1 MLHLSRARM
10 ETLYRRPL
18 PEHNI
23 AFGSAEGRA
32 LFQQALVDGTA
43 QSFFALSEQF
53 HTQAETAFCGLAS
66 LVVVLNAL
74 GIDPQRTW
82 RGPWRWF
89 SEELLDCCIPLERV
103 RETGISMG
111 QLACLARCN
120 GAQAVVHRPTT
131 ESLEAFREA
140 VLHSC
145 RSTDGPFVIAS
156 YAREVLGQTGSGH
169 FSPLAAYERAR
180 DRVLILDVARFKYP
194 PHWVPLTELYA
205 AMSPLD
211 PTTQQSRGWVVVDRG
226 IRPSLAY
233 FVSCQELS
241 GLELLEKID
250 REVPEYLRVRA
261 PQNAAD
267 AIRAFAAVSTFG
279 GLEAPCAVRDS
290 GDDEP
295 EKVRALRAALRRT
308 KVHQVIAETLA
319 EPRSELAAAL
329 LLVMPEA
336 IWAGLDAPVREAL
349 FACIEEAW
357 QTPEL
362 LDELTYV
369 RAQLQE
375 LLRVARSNSV
385 G

>member
-1 MLHLSRARM
+1 M

-23 AFGSAEGRA
+23 AFSSVEGRA

-53 HTQAETAFCGLAS
+53 HTQAEPAFCGLAS

-89 SEELLDCCIPLERV
+89 SEELLDCCVPLARV
-103 RETGISMG
+103 RETGISIG

-120 GAQAVVHRPTT
+120 GAEAVVHRPTT
-131 ESLEAFREA
+131 DSLESFREA
-140 VLHSC
+140 VLLSC
-145 RSTDGPFVIAS
+145 RSTDGPFVIVS
-156 YAREVLGQTGSGH
+156 YARDALGQTGDGH
-169 FSPLAAYERAR
+169 FSPLAAYDGAH
-180 DRVLILDVARFKYP
+180 DRVLVLDVARFKYP
-194 PHWVPLTELYA
+194 PHWVPLAELYA
-205 AMSPLD
+205 AMLPLD
-211 PTTQQSRGWVVVDRG
+211 PSTQQSRGWVVVDRG

-250 REVPEYLRVRA
+250 REVPAHLRERA
-261 PQNAAD
+261 PQSAAD
-267 AIRAFAAVSTFG
+267 AIRAFAEVSTFG

-295 EKVRALRAALRRT
+295 EKVRALRVALRLT
-308 KVHQVIAETLA
+308 KVHQIIAETLA
-319 EPRSELAAAL
+319 EPKSELAAAL

-336 IWAGLDAPVREAL
+336 IWGGLDAPVREAL
-349 FACIEEAW
+349 LALIEEAW

-362 LDELTYV
+362 VEELTYV
-369 RAQLQE
+369 RAQLHE
-375 LLRVARSNSV
+375 LLRVSRSSSA

>member
-1 MLHLSRARM
+1 M

-23 AFGSAEGRA
+23 AFSSVEGRA
-32 LFQQALVDGTA
+32 RFQQALVDGTA

-53 HTQAETAFCGLAS
+53 HTQAEPAFCGLAS

-89 SEELLDCCIPLERV
+89 SEELLDCCVPLARI

-120 GAQAVVHRPTT
+120 GAEALVHRPTT
-131 ESLEAFREA
+131 DSLESFREA

-145 RSTDGPFVIAS
+145 RSTDGPFVIVS
-156 YAREVLGQTGSGH
+156 YARDALGQTGDGH
-169 FSPLAAYERAR
+169 FSPLAAYDGAH
-180 DRVLILDVARFKYP
+180 DRVLVLDVARFKYP
-194 PHWVPLTELYA
+194 PHWVPLAELYA
-205 AMSPLD
+205 AMLPLD
-211 PTTQQSRGWVVVDRG
+211 PSTQQSRGWVVVDRG
-226 IRPSLAY
+226 MRPSLAY

-250 REVPEYLRVRA
+250 REVPAHLRERA
-261 PQNAAD
+261 PQSAAD
-267 AIRAFAAVSTFG
+267 AIRAFAEVSTFG

-295 EKVRALRAALRRT
+295 EKVRALRVALRRT
-308 KVHQVIAETLA
+308 TVHQIIAETLA
-319 EPRSELAAAL
+319 EPKSELAAAL

-336 IWAGLDAPVREAL
+336 IWGGLDAPVREAL
-349 FACIEEAW
+349 FALIEDAW

-362 LDELTYV
+362 IEELTYV

-375 LLRVARSNSV
+375 LLRVSRA

>member
-1 MLHLSRARM
+1 MQ
-10 ETLYRRPL
+10 TLYRRPL

-23 AFGSAEGRA
+23 AFSSAEGRA

-43 QSFFALSEQF
+43 QNFFALSEQF
-53 HTQAETAFCGLAS
+53 HTQADPAFCGLAS

-89 SEELLDCCIPLERV
+89 SEELLDCCIPLDRV
-103 RETGISMG
+103 RETGISIG

-120 GAQAVVHRPTT
+120 GAQAAVHRPTT
-131 ESLEAFREA
+131 DSLENFREA
-140 VLHSC
+140 VIQSC
-145 RSTDGPFVIAS
+145 RSTGGPFVIAS
-156 YAREVLGQTGSGH
+156 YARDALGQTGSGH
-169 FSPLAAYERAR
+169 FSPLAAYDGAH

-194 PHWVPLTELYA
+194 PHWVPLAELYA
-205 AMSPLD
+205 AMLPLD
-211 PTTQQSRGWVVVDRG
+211 PTTQQSRGWVILDRG

-233 FVSCQELS
+233 FVSCQELT

-250 REVPEYLRVRA
+250 REVPEQLRVRA
-261 PQNAAD
+261 PQSAAD
-267 AIRAFAAVSTFG
+267 AIRAFAEISTFG
-279 GLEAPCAVRDS
+279 SVDSPCRVRDT
-290 GDDEP
+290 GDDVEQ
-295 EKVRALRAALRRT
+295 EKVRVLRAALRST
-308 KVHQVIAETLA
+308 MVHQIIAETLA

-336 IWAGLDAPVREAL
+336 IWGGLDGPVREAL
-349 FACIEEAW
+349 FASIEEAW

-362 LDELTYV
+362 VDELAYV
-369 RAQLQE
+369 RAQLYE
-375 LLRVARSNSV
+375 LLRVARSSSA